1 MAEQTHFGALIIGD
15 ELLSGKRQ
23 DKHLAK
29 VIELLGERGLE
40 LSWARYVG
48 DEPNLLTQT
57 LRETFTSGHVVFSF
71 GGIGGTPDDRTRQC
85 AAAAAGLS
93 LQAHPEGLKELQ
105 AQFGPELTPL
115 RVRMVEFPVG
125 SEIIPNPVNRVPG
138 FSLRHHHFVPG
149 FPSMAWPMIAW
160 VLDTHYRELH
170 APGSIGEQVIRV
182 YEARESQLIPLMEDF
197 VARYPALRLSS
208 LPHSIPGRLQ
218 LELGLRGHAKLV
230 AQVMPELQQAVS
242 ALGFRWEPVSGRSQ
256 DS

>member
-1 MAEQTHFGALIIGD
+1 MTEPVRFGALIIGD

-48 DEPNLLTQT
+48 DDPELLTQT
-57 LRETFTSGHVVFSF
+57 LRETFASGHVVFSF

-85 AAAAAGLS
+85 AAAAAGLA
-93 LQAHPEGLKELQ
+93 LAVHPQGLEEVK
-105 AQFGPELTPL
+105 AQFGAELTPHRL
-115 RVRMVEFPVG
+115 RMVEFPVG

-160 VLDTHYRELH
+160 VLDTHYAHLH
-170 APGSIGEQVIRV
+170 APGSIDEQIIRV
-182 YEARESQLIPLMEDF
+182 YDVRESQLIPLMEEF
-197 VARYPALRLSS
+197 VARYPTLRLSS
-208 LPHSIPGRLQ
+208 LPHSQPDRRQ
-218 LELGLRGHAKLV
+218 LELGLRGRTELV
-230 AQVMPELQQAVS
+230 AEAMPRLQQAVT
-242 ALGFRWEPVSGRSQ
+242 ALGFAWEPVARGTS
-256 DS
+256 